1 MEYSRW
7 GGHLNYPYQHFS
19 KWLPYFMSSSR
30 LHMTKQFHEQ
40 INLGNAPSPGKIMP
54 WTSLSIVMAFLIF
67 LFGADWLGRQW
78 PLLSPGSPAP
88 AGQVETRPVHCDGS
102 VVMPTLSWGTSLC
115 RAHTKLSSQLLPVM
129 KVIFWPID
137 VIFLIF
143 LFLHF
148 FRT

>member
-1 MEYSRW
+1 MEYFRW
-7 GGHLNYPYQHFS
+7 GAPQLPIPAFLQ
-19 KWLPYFMSSSR
+19 WLPCFMSSSR
-30 LHMTKQFHEQ
+30 LYMTKQFHEQ
-40 INLGNAPSPGKIMP
+40 INLGNATSPGKIMP
-54 WTSLSIVMAFLIF
+54 WTSPSIVMAFLIF
-67 LFGADWLGRQW
+67 LFGADWLGLQW

-102 VVMPTLSWGTSLC
+102 VVMPSLSRGAGLC

-143 LFLHF
+143 LFLHL